1 MRARDIWLLYR
12 HELRSAL
19 RERAIVVNSI
29 LVPLLLYP
37 LMLWGGLSAFTLV
50 QGLGERAT
58 SQVAIYD
65 LPAEHSAIGDTLA
78 AMARVE
84 LAPAPPA
91 TVEEAEALVRD
102 GELDAVLVFGPAPG
116 GAAALPGNF
125 VARIVFDQTEDRSR
139 RARDRVRRV
148 LNEYRSAW
156 LEREVAAL
164 EIPPGRLSRFEVE
177 RENVA
182 TEREMGGFLLSLI
195 IPLMIV
201 IMVAIGCF
209 YPAIDSTAGE
219 RERSTWE
226 TLMTVSASR
235 SSVLV
240 AKYLYVA
247 TFGIVA
253 GLLNVIA
260 MLITVGALLGPLLRQ
275 AGEAM
280 EFTIPALA
288 VPVMAGGA
296 IALALLLAA
305 LMMILASFAQTFKE
319 GQAMIMPAYYM
330 ALLPVFFV
338 TDPDIGLDARMAL
351 VPVANVLLMI
361 KEAFQGIFQ
370 WLYIGQTML
379 VSLALVAASLAL
391 ARWILGFEELL
402 MGSYDGNFWKF
413 IKERFR
419 KKEPAKA

>member
-1 MRARDIWLLYR
+1 MNWRDTWLLYR

-50 QGLGERAT
+50 QGLSEGFT
-58 SQVAIYD
+58 SRVAVYG
-65 LPAEHSAIGDTLA
+65 LPVEHTAIRDSLA
-78 AMARVE
+78 AMPAVE
-84 LAPAPPA
+84 LVDAPPA

-102 GELDAVLVFGPAPG
+102 GVLDAVVVFEPAAG
-116 GAAALPGNF
+116 SAAALRGNF
-125 VARIVFDQTEDRSR
+125 RVRVVFDQSENRSR
-139 RARDRVRRV
+139 SARDRVAGV
-148 LNEYRSAW
+148 LRAHRSAW

-164 EIPPGRLSRFEVE
+164 DIAPERLALFEVE

-182 TEREMGGFLLSLI
+182 SEREMGGFILSLI

-201 IMVAIGCF
+201 IMVAVGCF

-247 TFGIVA
+247 TFGIMA

-260 MLITVGALLGPLLRQ
+260 MLITVGALLGPMMRE

-280 EFTIPALA
+280 EFSIPALG

-296 IALALLLAA
+296 IVLALLLAA

-330 ALLPVFFV
+330 ALFPVFFV
-338 TDPDIGLDARMAL
+338 TDPDIALDGRLAL
-351 VPVANVLLMI
+351 IPVANVTLMI
-361 KEAFQGIFQ
+361 KEAFQGTFQ
-370 WLYIGQTML
+370 WLFIGQTLL
-379 VSLALVAASLAL
+379 VSLALVAACLAL

-413 IKERFR
+413 VKQRVR